1 MLLMRTDLPTVSAVI
16 AVFGND
22 VAIYP
27 EVDRLASGIAE
38 NYSGQS
44 SGIELILVPHGDP
57 WRLALP
63 LGSLSAYRVR
73 IASPAGVPELPA
85 LLFNHGA
92 REACGSFLAFA
103 WPGIDFASWLVWL
116 QRWRHEGSTGS
127 RPDFAAARPSPDN
140 VRKHL
145 LQSWKWS
152 ASETAPSAYDG
163 GWVEMFDYVPMAGS
177 VISREYFFQ
186 KGGFSPSP
194 LLQRAFWWEFT
205 ARATRTDSIAML
217 NSDPPACRWS
227 ATDFPL
233 ANDLGLSG
241 DLVARRVVRRSCSP
255 PELHDSCDW
264 AEAAA
269 FVKDLSPGA
278 RQSVQRL
285 LRQWRGDGGDARAE
299 VAESVRD
306 SSASTGS
313 GPLRIVVL
321 GGMNE
326 PAHNQLCFFNYF
338 ELLEG
343 QGVLTWR
350 VILDTAA
357 QPLDVTKADLVI
369 FSRTRSDNAC
379 RLMDCC
385 RRSGVPAVYMLDDN
399 WFAIGKEWKEYADVF
414 TPKAKTYENF
424 LYCLTQADHVLTYNP
439 ILAGDLRPYSR
450 NLEVLPVNVKLSLF
464 PPAERRTDRRLR
476 VGYVG
481 SPRRIEAPFE
491 ALASLAKER
500 DDFDVFVMGLTLP
513 NALSSLPAERLVYCK
528 YVFGYSRYAAALCEA
543 MPDVLLAPVENTRS
557 DASRCPNKYLEI
569 TASGAAGVYSNL
581 APYIGY
587 VKDRENGLLAE
598 SDSESWKGAVAFL
611 LDNPDC
617 RAAVIE
623 NAQSDVRARFDTP
636 VVLPRFL
643 DFLMRASGRLRLQEA
658 AAR

>member
-1 MLLMRTDLPTVSAVI
+1 MLPMRSDPPTVSAVI
-16 AVFGND
+16 AVFGNH
-22 VAIYP
+22 VALYP
-27 EVDRLASGIAE
+27 EVDRLVSGIAE
-38 NYSGQS
+38 SYPGQS
-44 SGIELILVPHGDP
+44 DGIELILVLHGDP

-63 LGSLSAYRVR
+63 FGSLSGYRVR
-73 IASPAGVPELPA
+73 VVTLTGVPELPG

-92 REACGSFLAFA
+92 RAAHGSFLAFA
-103 WPGIDFASWLVWL
+103 WPGIDFAAWLAWL
-116 QRWRHEGSTGS
+116 QRWRHEGFSSS
-127 RPDFAAARPSPDN
+127 RPRFGAARPSPDN
-140 VRKHL
+140 MRRQP
-145 LQSWKWS
+145 LQSWKWT

-177 VISREYFFQ
+177 VISREYFFR

-194 LLQRAFWWEFT
+194 LLQRAFWWEFA
-205 ARATRTDSIAML
+205 ARVTRTDSIAML

-227 ATDFPL
+227 AADFPL

-241 DLVARRVVRRSCSP
+241 DLAARRVVRRSGSP
-255 PELHDSCDW
+255 LELHDSCDW

-269 FVKDLSPGA
+269 FAADLSPGTRHA
-278 RQSVQRL
+278 VRGL
-285 LRQWRGDGGDARAE
+285 LRQWLADGGDARAE
-299 VAESVRD
+299 AADGVRD
-306 SSASTGS
+306 SSPFTGS
-313 GPLRIVVL
+313 VPLRIVVL

-343 QGVLTWR
+343 HGVLTWR

-385 RRSGVPAVYMLDDN
+385 KRFGIPAVYMLDDN
-399 WFAIGKEWKEYADVF
+399 WFAIGKEWQEYADVF
-414 TPKAKTYENF
+414 TPGAKTYEDF
-424 LYCLTQADHVLTYNP
+424 LYCLTRADYVLTYNP
-439 ILAGDLRPYSR
+439 ILVEDLRPYSR
-450 NLEVLPVNVKLSLF
+450 NIEVLPVNVKLSLF
-464 PPAERRTDRRLR
+464 PRVERRPDRRPR

-491 ALASLAKER
+491 ALARLAKER
-500 DDFDVFVMGLTLP
+500 GDFDVLVMGLTLP
-513 NALSSLPAERLVYCK
+513 QAFSSLPAKRLIHIK

-569 TASGAAGVYSNL
+569 TAGGAAGVYSNL
-581 APYIGY
+581 APYVGY

-598 SDSESWKGAVAFL
+598 SDPESWKAAIAFL
-611 LDNPDC
+611 LDNPDS
-617 RAAVIE
+617 RTAIIE

-636 VVLPRFL
+636 VVLPQFL
-643 DFLMRASGRLRLQEA
+643 DFLMRASGTLRLQEA